1 MGRVARL
8 YELTNTRFIVG
19 TGGNFAEA
27 LNQVFDPQKRR
38 FRAHTPFNLFFRNP
52 EARTIGAR
60 AEANGPFALLEFTG
74 ALPRA
79 KLFTQWQTST
89 NEQSTLDKL
98 ADPAFDPHQVVLVAD
113 SIPSPGAVT
122 NAAPGTVEIV
132 SYAPKRVELKAN
144 ATAPSVLLL
153 NDRFDPG
160 WKVSVDGNAAP
171 VLRANFLMRGVQVPA
186 GQHTVVFSYQ
196 PASKVFYISLGATLL
211 GLALCG
217 FVWWDGRRNRN
228 QTKT

>member
-1 MGRVARL
+1 
-8 YELTNTRFIVG
+8 
-19 TGGNFAEA
+19 
-27 LNQVFDPQKRR
+27 VFDPQKRR
-38 FRAHTPFNLFFRNP
+38 FRAHTPFNLFFRNQ

-60 AEANGPFALLEFTG
+60 VEENGPFALIEFTG
-74 ALPRA
+74 VLPRA
-79 KLFTQWQTST
+79 KLYTQWQTST
-89 NEQSTLDKL
+89 NEQATLAKL
-98 ADPAFDPHQVVLVAD
+98 ADPTFDPHQVVLVAD
-113 SIPSPGAVT
+113 SISSPDAASA
-122 NAAPGTVEIV
+122 NAAAGTVEIA

-160 WKVSVDGNAAP
+160 WKVSVDGKPATL
-171 VLRANFLMRGVQVPA
+171 LRANFLMRGVQLPA

-196 PASKVFYISLGATLL
+196 PASKVFYISLAATLL
-211 GLALCG
+211 GLALCA